1 MSAFGKILFV
11 PLDGLDN
18 ASAMASAN
26 AMALKHGAVMDVIAT
41 IGAPSR
47 MQELIHDRE
56 YFEEVQRDQQQALR
70 DDIDRWS
77 RAAGCP
83 GVAVAIEVGNP
94 ALVALRRLNL
104 ECYDLVALPAG
115 SPDGDHAL
123 VRRLLRKSPAP
134 VWLIQPTGS
143 STRRVLAAVDPNPAE
158 VLLNRQILKMAATFA
173 PEGAVVDVVTVWQ
186 LYGERTLRESAFWKE
201 RPGEIDQ
208 MLAAEELGVRLAL
221 EELLGSS
228 GSPGIEWAIHLRRG
242 LAAEILPQAVREF
255 MADTLVI
262 GTVARS
268 GISGLVMG
276 NTAERVLDSVS
287 TSVVAVKPP
296 DFPSPLGF
304 GEMDGSVSTWLTT
317 PI

>member
-1 MSAFGKILFV
+1 MSTFRKILFV
-11 PLDGLDN
+11 SLEGFDN
-18 ASAMASAN
+18 AGAMATAN
-26 AMALKHGAVMDVIAT
+26 SMALKYGAVMDVIAT
-41 IGAPSR
+41 IDAPSR

-56 YFEEVQRDQQQALR
+56 YFEEVQRDQLQSLR

-77 RAAGCP
+77 HAAGCP
-83 GVAVAIEVGNP
+83 NAAVAVNVGNP

-115 SPDGDHAL
+115 PPHGDHAL

-134 VWLIQPTGS
+134 VWLVQPS
-143 STRRVLAAVDPNPAE
+143 STERVIAAVDPNPSE
-158 VLLNRQILKMAATFA
+158 SELNRQILEMAATFA

-186 LYGERTLRESAFWKE
+186 LYGEQTLRESAFWKA
-201 RPGEIDQ
+201 RLGEIDE
-208 MLAAEELGVRLAL
+208 MLRAEERGVRLAL
-221 EELLGSS
+221 EEVLGSTGWPS
-228 GSPGIEWAIHLRRG
+228 TKWAVHLRRG
-242 LAAEILPQAVREF
+242 EASEMIPVAVKELK
-255 MADTLVI
+255 ADTLVI

-296 DFPSPLGF
+296 GFPSPLRF
-304 GEMDGSVSTWLTT
+304 GESDSLASARLTT